1 MGNHVLTALQQL
13 VNDVEA
19 MYRGSE
25 VMAESGDTE
34 EFFGPFSVA
43 KSDGMIVES
52 ELEVSW
58 PNLAISLREAK
69 AALKAQV

>member
-1 MGNHVLTALQQL
+1 MANNIRAVLQQL

-19 MYRGSE
+19 MYRG
-25 VMAESGDTE
+25 AEAVTETGETE

-43 KSDGMIVES
+43 RTDGLYMED
-52 ELEVSW
+52 LEISW

-69 AALKAQV
+69 AALKKSD